1 MKPFRLF
8 GVLAM
13 ALAGSSFSAVE
24 ASAQSEFAGR
34 SLALGGAVVVKPKYE
49 GSDEHE
55 VYGIPLI
62 IPKLS
67 DPNDPNPSAFK
78 KFRKRIKFRGL
89 DDIRVRALDNGALE
103 VGLVTGYLSS
113 RDQDDG
119 DRLGGLGDVDGG
131 LTLGAY
137 AALNFGDVT
146 FDVAA
151 FDKVTGDDA
160 GVQVRLGAELER
172 QVSART
178 KVTARIGTTY
188 ADEDYMQTYFGV
200 TAAQS
205 AASTFGLPVFNADSG
220 FKDVHVA
227 LGLET
232 DLSERWV
239 LRAGGRYGHLI
250 GDAGDSPVIETE
262 DQLSGTLGIAY
273 RFGLDR

>member
-1 MKPFRLF
+1 MKLLRVY

-13 ALAGSSFSAVE
+13 ALAGSSAPSVE
-24 ASAQSEFAGR
+24 AAADTEFTGR

-55 VYGIPLI
+55 VYGIPMI

-160 GVQVRLGAELER
+160 GVQVRLGAEVER

-178 KVTARIGTTY
+178 KLTARVGTTY

-200 TAAQS
+200 T

-227 LGLET
+227 LGAEV
-232 DLSERWV
+232 DLGERWV

-262 DQLSGTLGIAY
+262 DQLSGTLGLAY